1 MGAMD
6 HEGNQMFPYDEGA
19 EYENYGGNYWLKKVR
34 DTSLPDD
41 IVYDYTVL
49 DRKGNVIWSLGKVR
63 SVSLAYCNERYLYVT
78 VNDME
83 GRYFAKIYDTAGKK
97 LVLTRKMCLQP
108 GSMKASG
115 SQRSI

>member
-41 IVYDYTVL
+41 IVYDYTVFGQ
-49 DRKGNVIWSLGKVR
+49 KGECHMEFGKGQVC
-63 SVSLAYCNERYLYVT
+63 LPC
-78 VNDME
+78 
-83 GRYFAKIYDTAGKK
+83 
-97 LVLTRKMCLQP
+97 VLQ
-108 GSMKASG
+108 
-115 SQRSI
+115 